1 LFIFL
6 SIAFGTSVKCNIPA
20 IKVHAA
26 ALYNKII
33 FFVNMIATLCT
44 IYYKRKSNLCYLT
57 YFIDIREKLAAT
69 TLYTVTIDIIYFD
82 TIMYSSHRT
91 RGLSLKEFN
100 NRFNGGRRHDTR
112 FHPFTVIID

>member
-1 LFIFL
+1 MPLFTFL

-33 FFVNMIATLCT
+33 FFVNMIAILCT

-57 YFIDIREKLAAT
+57 YFIDIREKLAAA
-69 TLYTVTIDIIYFD
+69 TLYAVTIDIIYFD
-82 TIMYSSHRT
+82 TIMYLSHRLVDLASKNST
-91 RGLSLKEFN
+91 TGLMEEE
-100 NRFNGGRRHDTR
+100 RHDTR
-112 FHPFTVIID
+112 FHPFTV